1 MLEVT
6 TVPAYCL
13 VLSCLILTT
22 RSFAARQIPFGFASV
37 NLKAVG
43 ITIDLEVDSRGD
55 AQPADFS
62 MSDFGTPAE
71 LTELVNR
78 NRKRLP
84 TDPNWRVWTWRDNEK
99 TYMAWAEFGGT
110 LQQRAGRDVLLRNL
124 QGTEICV
131 SERSLAEPDR
141 NFLAQGR
148 HWASFSDERQR
159 VLLVDNAQKKELI
172 FRLTNGKERPFSGI
186 LPNKDD
192 KIWLDALRA
201 AIKRNANSTNSTEQ
215 WKAFAGFVR

>member
-6 TVPAYCL
+6 RVAWPKLPGLKLLDLNYAFF
-13 VLSCLILTT
+13 
-22 RSFAARQIPFGFASV
+22 RSPQIPFGFASV

-43 ITIDLEVDSRGD
+43 ITINLEVDSRAD

-148 HWASFSDERQR
+148 HWASFSEQRQR
-159 VLLVDNAQKKELI
+159 VLLADNAQTKELKFRLTDGKELI
-172 FRLTNGKERPFSGI
+172 SEVALNT
-186 LPNKDD
+186 DD
-192 KIWLDALRA
+192 EIWLDALRA
-201 AIKRNANSTNSTEQ
+201 AIKRNANSTDSTEQ
-215 WKAFAGFVR
+215 WKAFAGYVR